1 MSDQVKK
8 LDKEGFSLT
17 KLLEVMGDIDSQP
30 DWRTPATKAG
40 AYYDGDQLS
49 DEVISTL
56 RERGQPQI
64 VHNMIG
70 PTIDGVLGLEAR
82 SRSDLMIVADDEN
95 GDELAVGLNE
105 KFKDAWRLSHADRA
119 CSDSYASQLKT
130 GIGWVEVTRNPIP
143 FAAPYRVKFIHRRE
157 VWWDWN
163 AQEAD
168 KSDARWLLRKKWMDL
183 DEAVSVFPDHKEILE
198 QSVNSWED
206 FYNTV
211 DKEHS
216 DEHPL
221 HSAWHDEQTW
231 SRGTSEW
238 LDQTKK
244 RVLLQVVYYKVWK
257 RAHVIKMSDG
267 RIIEYD
273 KENQVHQAAVQSG
286 KVKLEYASFP
296 NVREAWFVGPHRI
309 VDRPSESPGGMYN
322 LIPFIGYQK
331 DASGAPYGLISRM
344 IPAQDGINA
353 RVIRLN
359 YLLQARRVV
368 ADEDATQLSDS
379 RLKEEI
385 EKPDGYI
392 PLNPERKNKMKAS
405 DALSIQNDV
414 GIAAQQFNLMQ
425 NDMKLIQDTAGVYN
439 SMLGQDSNAT
449 SGVAISNLVEQ
460 GTTTLAELNDN
471 FHFSRNRVGDL
482 LLAYI
487 IEDLKPQNNVK
498 VIANRD
504 DKAKRKPI
512 MLNQPNEEGKRN
524 NDVARWKG
532 HLALAPV
539 KATPTYRQQQATLLS
554 NVMAQ
559 IPPEAQAAT
568 MPMFI
573 ELMDLPNKE
582 EFLATLRQALNIPKA
597 QEDMSEEELAQAKA
611 QSEKAQAVEQ
621 MQMAE
626 LQGNIEKLSLE
637 REQLKA
643 KILELQKRT
652 ETEEVKDDKI
662 IAETEKV
669 LSEVRKSNAEI
680 AAMKANVQANIQ
692 QQLDAIKV

>member
-1 MSDQVKK
+1 MADHVKSNK
-8 LDKEGFSLT
+8 DGFTLDKLLT
-17 KLLEVMGDIDSQP
+17 LLGDIDSQP
-30 DWRTPATKAG
+30 DWRTPATKAC

-49 DEVISTL
+49 EEIRKVL
-56 RERGQPQI
+56 RDRGQPEI

-95 GDELAVGLNE
+95 GDELASGLNE
-105 KFKDAWRLSHADRA
+105 KFKDAWRLAHADRA
-119 CSDSYASQLKT
+119 CSDAYASQLKA
-130 GIGWVEVTRNPIP
+130 GIGWVEVTKNPIP
-143 FAAPYRVKFIHRRE
+143 FAAPYRVKYIHRRE

-168 KSDARWLLRKKWMDL
+168 RSDARWMLRKKWMDL
-183 DEAVSVFPDHKEILE
+183 DEALATFPDHKEILKN
-198 QSVNSWED
+198 SVNLWED

-211 DKEHS
+211 DKEHV
-216 DEHPL
+216 DDHAL
-221 HSAWHDEQTW
+221 HAAWHDSQSW
-231 SRGTSEW
+231 NRGMSEW
-238 LDQTKK
+238 LDQTRN

-273 KENQVHQAAVQSG
+273 KTNPIHQAAVQSG
-286 KVKLEYASFP
+286 KVQLEYASFP

-309 VDRPSESPGGMYN
+309 IDRPSEAPGGMYN
-322 LIPFIGYQK
+322 LVPFIGYQK
-331 DASGAPYGLISRM
+331 DASGEPYGLISRM
-344 IPAQDGINA
+344 VPAQDGINA

-359 YLLQARRVV
+359 YLLQARRIV
-368 ADEDATQLSDS
+368 ADEDATQLSNS
-379 RLKEEI
+379 RLKEEV

-392 PLNPERKNKMKAS
+392 PLNPERKNKLKAS

-487 IEDLKPQNNVK
+487 IEALKPQNNVQ
-498 VIANRD
+498 VTINRN
-504 DKAKRKPI
+504 DKAKRKQI
-512 MLNQPNEEGKRN
+512 VLNQPNESGKRD

-532 HLALAPV
+532 HIALAPV

-568 MPMFI
+568 MPMFV

-582 EFLATLRQALNIPKA
+582 EFLATLRQALNIPKP
-597 QEDMSEEELAQAKA
+597 QEDMSEEELAQAQA
-611 QSEKAQAVEQ
+611 QAEKAQAMEQLQ
-621 MQMAE
+621 MQE
-626 LQGNIEKLSLE
+626 IQGNLEKLTLE

-643 KILELQKRT
+643 KIIELQKKT
-652 ETEEVKDDKI
+652 ETEEVKDDKL
-662 IAETEKV
+662 IAETEKI
-669 LSEVRKSNAEI
+669 LSEVRRSNAEI
-680 AAMKANVQANIQ
+680 AAMKSNVQANIQ
-692 QQLDAIKV
+692 QQLDAIQV